1 MLPTFSNGMN
11 ASLWVTDSANNRM
24 LMFEPPLTTGMNA
37 SVVIGQPNF
46 TSSTAFTSV
55 NGLSGPLGD
64 TIGP

>member
-1 MLPTFSNGMN
+1 
-11 ASLWVTDSANNRM
+11 M